1 MPADELLTPPLMT
14 VVLVTPARYEALGE
28 TLDCL
33 AAQEIAGR
41 LELVV
46 VAPTTSGLGPEP
58 PQRNAFHRWT
68 LVETGPFRST
78 GHAVSAGV
86 RHASAPIVVYVE
98 EHVAPEPGWAEA
110 IVEAFDG
117 RWAAV
122 GPALI
127 NANPGSRT
135 SWAALVQDYGP
146 WLDPVESGERDRL
159 PVHQAAFDR
168 TVLLGLGGELESM
181 FESENLLEELRSRGY
196 RFYLE
201 AGARARHLN
210 VSRPGAY
217 AWAEF
222 LGGRLYATGR
232 VRRERWSAGSRALY
246 AVAAPAVVIVRLR
259 RRASDLRR
267 IRRTVRLPAG
277 VSFFLLLGVL
287 SHSAG
292 ETVGCL
298 LGAGDAARRR
308 LPIETDRRTHLHAA
322 DRLESRRAVSLGVGR
337 SE

>member
-1 MPADELLTPPLMT
+1 MASPLMT
-14 VVLVTPARYEALGE
+14 VVLVTPGRFEALRE
-28 TLDCL
+28 TLDHL
-33 AAQEIAGR
+33 AAQRIADR

-46 VAPTTSGLGPEP
+46 VAPSMGGLGPEP
-58 PQRNAFHRWT
+58 ETVAEFHSRS

-110 IVEAFDG
+110 IVGAFEG
-117 RWAAV
+117 SWAAV

-168 TVLLGLGGELESM
+168 RVLLGLEDALESM

-201 AGARARHLN
+201 AGARAHHLN

-217 AWAEF
+217 VWAEF

-232 VRRERWSAGSRALY
+232 VRRERWSAGWRALY
-246 AVAAPAVVIVRLR
+246 AAAAPAVVIVRLR

-267 IRRTVRLPAG
+267 IRRTARPPAG
-277 VSFFLLLGVL
+277 VSVLLLLGVL

-292 ETVGCL
+292 EAVGCL

-322 DRLESRRAVSLGVGR
+322 DRLESRQTVSLGVGR